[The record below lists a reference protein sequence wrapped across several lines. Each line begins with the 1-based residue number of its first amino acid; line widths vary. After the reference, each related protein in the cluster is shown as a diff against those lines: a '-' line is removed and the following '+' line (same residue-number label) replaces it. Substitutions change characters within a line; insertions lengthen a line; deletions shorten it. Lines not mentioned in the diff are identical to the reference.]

1 MSRTPVSS
9 ANISQDFLK
18 DSSADFDIN
27 DVCGCSL
34 ATEPVTGELVGRQ
47 TELKEILDR
56 LSVTLPK
63 ESRYP
68 VIQMAAP
75 PGSGKSAML
84 KELARIFLDQ
94 TEDRR
99 GHGEMFSKESKVRE
113 RFTR

>member
-1 MSRTPVSS
+1 MSS
-9 ANISQDFLK
+9 ANIFQDFLK

-68 VIQMAAP
+68 VIQMTTP
-75 PGSGKSAML
+75 PGSGKS
-84 KELARIFLDQ
+84 FLLLFVYINRDIIPLNK
-94 TEDRR
+94 
-99 GHGEMFSKESKVRE
+99 FSLLLRSIS
-113 RFTR
+113 